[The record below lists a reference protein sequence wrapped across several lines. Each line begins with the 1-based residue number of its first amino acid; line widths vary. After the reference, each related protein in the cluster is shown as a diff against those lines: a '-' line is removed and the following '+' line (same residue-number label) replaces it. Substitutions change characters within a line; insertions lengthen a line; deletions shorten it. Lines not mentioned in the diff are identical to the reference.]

1 METDKVEIWG
11 LENLLDDDESVP
23 YVELAVRCQG
33 RAFRLRIL
41 RAEEEWA
48 LHVQEE
54 GGLSIPGDGE
64 LFSTRAEAVLAGA
77 LRALSGGQRN
87 PLT

>member
-1 METDKVEIWG
+1 MTT
-11 LENLLDDDESVP
+11 
-23 YVELAVRCQG
+23 
-33 RAFRLRIL
+33 RAFRRVGSALSGTRSIADT